1 MVVQDRK
8 RLVVGISGASGAAL
22 AVHLLRVVRELPGWE
37 THLVISRGA
46 EITIGEETDLGV
58 EEVKGLAA
66 AVYDNDDIG
75 ASIASGTF
83 RTEGMVVIPCS
94 MKTVAGIYSG
104 YTDNLLL
111 RSADVT
117 LKERRPLV
125 VLARETPLSTIHLRN
140 LYELSRLGVSILP
153 PMMSYYHRPASVED
167 MTHHI
172 VCKTLGVWHIQVPGY
187 RIWQGR
193 KNTHAE

>member
-1 MVVQDRK
+1 MHRQSRT
-8 RLVVGISGASGAAL
+8 AGAADT
-22 AVHLLRVVRELPGWE
+22 HNQSFPVRELPGWE

-46 EITIGEETDLGV
+46 EITIGEEIDLGV

-153 PMMSYYHRPASVED
+153 HMVSYYHRPASVED